1 MAAGKSDAGKK
12 TSGYFYESKLL
23 STGFLFALP
32 LLLAYEVGILATG
45 SDVANGAGVLLR
57 LLVSFF
63 ADVAGARQW
72 HMAVFNGLV
81 VLAVF
86 AAVIKTHDRG
96 QPIWRPKLYA
106 GMGCE
111 SLLYC
116 LGLLLLM
123 GWIPSLMQGVSSF
136 APAIQAAAERG
147 VSAAAP
153 AADPM
158 ADPVLGTVL
167 SLGAGVYEEI
177 FFRLFMLGGTVWLL
191 TSGFGV
197 EKGGAETAALLTSA
211 ILFSVFHHLG
221 AMGDPWSWTVV
232 IVRTVAG
239 VFLGAIYLQRG
250 LGIAIWAHALYDVV
264 IVALRSTAG

>member
-1 MAAGKSDAGKK
+1 MSKRDGGGEKR
-12 TSGYFYESKLL
+12 SGYWFESKLL

-32 LLLAYEVGILATG
+32 LLLAYEIGILWTG

-57 LLVSFF
+57 VLVSL
-63 ADVAGARQW
+63 ASDLAGARQW
-72 HMAVFNGLV
+72 HLAVFNGLV

-96 QPIWRPKLYA
+96 QPLWRPRLYA
-106 GMGCE
+106 GMVCE
-111 SLLYC
+111 SFLYC

-123 GWIPSLMQGVSSF
+123 FWVPGLLRDVSMA
-136 APAIQAAAERG
+136 APALQA
-147 VSAAAP
+147 SAPVP

-177 FFRLFMLGGTVWLL
+177 FFRLFLLGGCVWLL
-191 TSGFGV
+191 TSGFGM
-197 EKGGAETAALLTSA
+197 EKGGAESVALVVSA
-211 ILFSVFHHLG
+211 VLFSVFHHLG
-221 AMGDPWSWTVV
+221 ALGDPWVWSVV
-232 IVRTVAG
+232 IIRTVAG
-239 VFLGAIYLQRG
+239 IFLGAIYLQRG

-264 IVALRSTAG
+264 IVALRSSGG